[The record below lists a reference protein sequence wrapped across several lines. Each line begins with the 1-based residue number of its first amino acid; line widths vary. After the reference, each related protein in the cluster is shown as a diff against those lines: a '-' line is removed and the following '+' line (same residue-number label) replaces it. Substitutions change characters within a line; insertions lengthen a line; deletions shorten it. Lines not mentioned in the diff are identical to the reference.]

1 MREKICFK
9 FDGGSISGC
18 ESVER
23 RLLYNICMRPFN
35 LSISPVLPS
44 LFEPDVVIGDWH
56 QASITTQRL
65 AMAHSDIILKIPERF
80 DNALKTGDLRFFP
93 STMAKLAELDMEVSR
108 IFDSIYASCMTNSA
122 VRNPHMPCAS
132 AQAHASCSSGGRW

>member
-1 MREKICFK
+1 M
-9 FDGGSISGC
+9 
-18 ESVER
+18 
-23 RLLYNICMRPFN
+23 N
-35 LSISPVLPS
+35 LSISPRYPVLPS

-56 QASITTQRL
+56 QRRSTQRL

-93 STMAKLAELDMEVSR
+93 STMAKLAELDMEVS